1 MMHKG
6 YDGSVEYSVADDVLH
21 GRVLGIQSLVTYEG
35 RTVEEIK
42 AAFAEAVDDYLELCA
57 QEGIKPEGRG

>member
-1 MMHKG
+1 M
-6 YDGSVEYSVADDVLH
+6 
-21 GRVLGIQSLVTYEG
+21 LGIQSLVTYEG

-57 QEGIKPEGRG
+57 QEGIKPEGRGWPARKAEQRLT